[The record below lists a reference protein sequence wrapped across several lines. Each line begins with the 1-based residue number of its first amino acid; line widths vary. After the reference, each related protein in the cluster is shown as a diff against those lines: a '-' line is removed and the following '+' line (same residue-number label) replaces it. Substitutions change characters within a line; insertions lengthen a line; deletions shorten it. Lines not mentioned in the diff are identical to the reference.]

1 MTTLSDQELL
11 QAYRD
16 LLVCRHFEE
25 YMEQHYPGH
34 HGAVGEEASHL
45 GPFIG
50 LREDDVVGPHYRGW
64 VCATH
69 LRFRSLV
76 DLFKKVSGDGETG
89 GKCGIGSFEHRVL
102 PMTTSTLAC
111 NFPLATGAA
120 LAMKV
125 KKQDSVAVM
134 AFGDGESSRGEFHE
148 ALNLAS
154 VLKLPVVYV
163 CVNNGWGSLVPV
175 EHAVAVEDIADR
187 AAGYDMPGVVVD
199 GNDLL
204 AVHGAVQEAVARAR
218 RGDGPSLIECKTYR
232 MNSLMNLDQDL
243 YLTAKHRAMK
253 EEMRK
258 RDPIA
263 LLREVLIQKGLLTEE
278 AAEAYSKQTIAEVEK
293 AAKEASENPRPGLDR
308 EWARS
313 DVYAS

>member
-1 MTTLSDQELL
+1 MTTLSNEEQI
-11 QAYRD
+11 QVYQD

-25 YMEQHYPGH
+25 FMLKKSPGH
-34 HGAVGEEASHL
+34 HGALGEEASHL

-50 LREDDVVGPHYRGW
+50 LREDDVVAPHYRGW
-64 VCATH
+64 IGATY
-69 LRFRSLV
+69 LKLPSLA
-76 DLFKKVSGDGETG
+76 DAFLKVTGNGETG

-102 PMTTSTLAC
+102 PFMTSTLAT

-148 ALNLAS
+148 ALNMAS

-175 EHAVAVEDIADR
+175 EDAIATEDIADR
-187 AAGYDMPGVVVD
+187 ASGYDMPGVVVD
-199 GNDLL
+199 GNDVL
-204 AVHGAVQEAVARAR
+204 AVHEVSQEAVARAR
-218 RGDGPSLIECKTYR
+218 NGDGPSLIECKTYR
-232 MNSLMNLDQDL
+232 MGGLFGSDKDE
-243 YLTAKHRAMK
+243 YLKSKHRAIQ

-258 RDPIA
+258 RDPVEV
-263 LLREVLIQKGLLTEE
+263 LRETLIKNGLLTEQE
-278 AAEAYSKQTIAEVEK
+278 AEAYTQQAIAEVEK
-293 AAKEASENPRPGLDR
+293 AAEEAGAYTRPGLDR
-308 EWARS
+308 EWALS
-313 DVYAS
+313 GVYAP